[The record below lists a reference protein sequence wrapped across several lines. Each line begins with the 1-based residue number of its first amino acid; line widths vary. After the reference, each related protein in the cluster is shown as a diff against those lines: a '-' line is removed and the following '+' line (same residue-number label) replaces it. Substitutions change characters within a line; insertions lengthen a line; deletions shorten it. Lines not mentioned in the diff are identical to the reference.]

1 MQKKQFSVVLE
12 LLKKPKNRTGTT
24 EKSLHLPDY
33 FTLCNSYHP
42 NNLNMKK
49 FLLILSVPLLM
60 AARLAA
66 QVVDS
71 TDLNLNDVPTVIL
84 MDSDFEESSTSV
96 NDAST
101 LLNSSR
107 DVFNSI
113 AAYNF
118 GSLRYRVRG
127 NDSKY
132 SDVMINGILM
142 NDPETGRPVFSNWGG
157 LNDAFRNSVLVEGL
171 GKTDAGFG
179 NLGGLTA
186 YSTRASQYR
195 KQISLS
201 YAFSNRSYNH
211 RAMASIGTGEMGKGW
226 YLMAHASGRYAG
238 KGYTE
243 GTFYQAYS
251 YFLSVEKRIND
262 KHSIDLTVFGAPSQ
276 RGGSAPVVQEAYD
289 LVGSNYYNPN
299 WGYQTVD
306 ANGKQIIR
314 NSRVSNYHQPFTQLT
329 WYWTPNRR
337 TEFNTS
343 FFYFGGPGGQ
353 TSLEW
358 GEAPDPRPD
367 YYKNLPSYYL
377 SHAHSTAELE
387 AQLEAWRNRDPKV
400 TQIDWD
406 GLYNANRNHLFTVQN
421 ANGIAGNA
429 ITGNASKYILA
440 ERHYDKMQTGNA
452 TYFKHEFKP
461 NLIMTGGFSVSA
473 SRTHYYEKVNDLL
486 GGDYYFDINKYA
498 ENLESDECQ
507 TNLLT
512 PNHVAKVGDI
522 IGYNYYANRNYGRIW
537 DQINWLVGNFDL
549 YLGFQA
555 EFTQIWREGLW
566 KSGSFADNSYGKD
579 QMHNFFDPS
588 VKAGVTYAINGRNHI
603 VANMAYI
610 LQAPQFRD
618 IYVSPRTRHTVV
630 EGGLKSERINAFDLS
645 YLYRSPIFKFRMTG
659 YYYTYQ
665 NLIWNRSFYCENVF
679 QNTQTSANS
688 YTSEFVNF
696 IMTDINQK
704 SLGVEMGAEYNV
716 SPTVT
721 LQAVAANGIH
731 VYRNNPIFSVYDD
744 NNATAY
750 IQNSVA
756 YLKDY
761 HVSSG
766 PETVASLGVK
776 YNSPKYWWVSLNANY
791 MANMYFDVNPYNH
804 TEEGML
810 HYAQGDIRI
819 EDVLRQTP
827 MKDAFTLDFYGGFSK
842 RYKGYYFLVNVSVNN
857 LLNNKNTILYGYEQ
871 LRFNANNPDMFPDKY
886 SYMYGLNYF
895 ISLTVR
901 K

>member
-60 AARLAA
+60 AARLAE

-211 RAMASIGTGEMGKGW
+211 RAMASIGTGDLGNGW

-251 YFLSVEKRIND
+251 YFLSVEKKIND

-289 LVGSNYYNPN
+289 LVGSNFYNPN
-299 WGYQTVD
+299 WGYQTID
-306 ANGKQIIR
+306 ENGKQVIR

-329 WYWTPNRR
+329 WYWTPNKR

-630 EGGLKSERINAFDLS
+630 EGDLKSERINAFDLS

-688 YTSEFVNF
+688 YTSEFINF

-744 NNATAY
+744 NNATSY

-804 TEEGML
+804 TQEGML

-819 EDVLRQTP
+819 DDVLRQDP
-827 MKDAFTLDFYGGFSK
+827 MKSAFTLDFYGGFSK

-857 LLNNKNTILYGYEQ
+857 ILNNRSTILYGYEQ

>member
-1 MQKKQFSVVLE
+1 
-12 LLKKPKNRTGTT
+12 
-24 EKSLHLPDY
+24 
-33 FTLCNSYHP
+33 
-42 NNLNMKK
+42 MKK
-49 FLLILSVPLLM
+49 FLLLMVATMLM
-60 AARLAA
+60 AGAYA
-66 QVVDS
+66 QVIDS
-71 TDLNLNDVPTVIL
+71 TDLNQNDLPTVIL

-107 DVFNSI
+107 DVFNSV

-118 GSLRYRVRG
+118 GSMRYRVRG

-132 SDVMINGILM
+132 SEVMINGISM

-171 GKTDAGFG
+171 GKTGAGFG
-179 NLGGLTA
+179 GLGGLTA

-195 KQISLS
+195 KQISVS

-211 RAMASIGTGEMGKGW
+211 RAMASIGTGEMGNGW
-226 YLMAHASGRYAG
+226 YLMAAASGRYAG

-251 YFLSVEKRIND
+251 YFLSVEKKIND
-262 KHSIDLTVFGAPSQ
+262 KHSLDLTVFGAPSQ
-276 RGGSAPVVQEAYD
+276 RGGSTPVVQEAYD
-289 LVGSNYYNPN
+289 LVGSNYYNPA
-299 WGYQTVD
+299 WGYQTID
-306 ANGKQIIR
+306 ASGKQVIR
-314 NSRVSNYHQPFTQLT
+314 NSRVSTYHQPFANLT
-329 WYWTPNRR
+329 WNWTPNRK
-337 TEFNTS
+337 TNFVTS
-343 FFYFGGPGGQ
+343 VYYFAGRGGQ

-358 GEAPDPRPD
+358 GEAKDPRPD
-367 YYKNLPSYYL
+367 YYRNLPSYYL
-377 SHAHSTAELE
+377 NNAHSTLE
-387 AQLEAWRNRDPKV
+387 YETQHDAWLNRDPKV

-421 ANGIAGNA
+421 ADGQEGNT

-440 ERHYDKMQTGNA
+440 ERRYDKRQTGGS
-452 TYFKHEFKP
+452 TYFKHEFQP
-461 NLIMTGGFSVSA
+461 NLIMTGGLALNV
-473 SRTHYYEKVNDLL
+473 SRTHYYECVDDLL
-486 GGDYYFDINKYA
+486 GGDYYYDINKYA

-507 TNLLT
+507 TDLNN

-522 IGYNYYANRNYGRIW
+522 ISYNYYANRNCGRIW
-537 DQINWLVGNFDL
+537 DQIDWLVGNFDL
-549 YLGFQA
+549 YLGLQA

-603 VANMAYI
+603 VANMAYMF
-610 LQAPQFRD
+610 QAPQFRD
-618 IYVSPRTRHTVV
+618 IYVSPRTRNTVV
-630 EGGLKSERINAFDLS
+630 EGDLKSERINAFDLS
-645 YLYRSPIFKFRMTG
+645 YLYRSPEFKLRLTG

-679 QNTQTSANS
+679 VGESASGTS
-688 YTSEFVNF
+688 YKSEFVNF

-704 SLGVEMGAEYNV
+704 SVGLEMGAEYNV
-716 SPTVT
+716 TPTIT
-721 LQAVAANGIH
+721 IQAAAANGIH
-731 VYRNNPIFSVYDD
+731 LYNNNPIFSIYDD
-744 NNATAY
+744 NNTTAY
-750 IQNSVA
+750 IQNSTA
-756 YLKDY
+756 YLKGY
-761 HVSSG
+761 HVSTG

-791 MANMYFDVNPYNH
+791 LANMYFDVNPYNH
-804 TEEGML
+804 TKEGMS
-810 HYAQGDIRI
+810 HYAQGDVRI
-819 EDVLRQTP
+819 EKVLTQNP

-857 LLNNKNTILYGYEQ
+857 LLNNKSTILYGYEQ
-871 LRFNANNPDMFPDKY
+871 LRFNANDPDMFPDKY
-886 SYMYGLNYF
+886 SYMYGINYF

>member
-1 MQKKQFSVVLE
+1 
-12 LLKKPKNRTGTT
+12 
-24 EKSLHLPDY
+24 
-33 FTLCNSYHP
+33 
-42 NNLNMKK
+42 MKK
-49 FLLILSVPLLM
+49 FLFLTVAVLLVGRMM
-60 AARLAA
+60 A
-66 QVVDS
+66 QIVDT
-71 TDLNLNDVPTVIL
+71 TDFNTQNEVPTVL
-84 MDSDFEESSTSV
+84 LLDSDFDESSTSV

-132 SDVMINGILM
+132 SEVMINGISM

-157 LNDAFRNSVLVEGL
+157 LNDAFRNSVLVDGL

-179 NLGGLTA
+179 GLGGLTA

-201 YAFSNRSYNH
+201 YAISNRSYNH
-211 RAMASIGTGEMGKGW
+211 RLMGSIGTGEMGNGW
-226 YLMAHASGRYAG
+226 YLMAAASGRYSGGYALSDVAG
-238 KGYTE
+238 KSNFVQGLYSTVNGYNE
-243 GTFYQAYS
+243 GTFYRAYS
-251 YFLSVEKRIND
+251 YFLSVEKKIND

-299 WGYQTVD
+299 WGYQTIDEDGTQV
-306 ANGKQIIR
+306 IR
-314 NSRVSNYHQPFTQLT
+314 NSRVSTYHQPFTSLT
-329 WYWTPNRR
+329 WYWTPNKK
-337 TEFNTS
+337 TS
-343 FFYFGGPGGQ
+343 FQTTAYYFAGKAGQ
-353 TSLEW
+353 TTLEW
-358 GEAPDPRPD
+358 GEAKDPRPD
-367 YYKNLPSYYL
+367 YYRNLPSYYMTN
-377 SHAHSTAELE
+377 AHSTAEID
-387 AQLEAWRNRDPKV
+387 AQFEAWRNRDPQV

-406 GLYNANRNHLFTVQN
+406 GLYNANRNHLFTVEN
-421 ANGIAGNA
+421 ANGQEGNT
-429 ITGNASKYILA
+429 ITGKFSKYILA
-440 ERHYDKMQTGNA
+440 ERHYDKMQTGGA
-452 TYFKHEFKP
+452 TYFKHEFMP
-461 NLIMTGGFSVSA
+461 NLIMTGGLAVNA
-473 SRTHYYEKVNDLL
+473 SRTHYYECVNDLL
-486 GGDYYFDINKYA
+486 GGEYYYDINKYA
-498 ENLESDECQ
+498 ENLEDTLCQ
-507 TNLLT
+507 VNLMNQ
-512 PNHVAKVGDI
+512 NHVAKVGDI
-522 IGYNYYANRNYGRIW
+522 ISYNYYANRNYGRIW
-537 DQINWLVGNFDL
+537 DQIDWLVGNFDL
-549 YLGFQA
+549 YLGVQA

-579 QMHNFFDPS
+579 EMHNFFDPS

-603 VANMAYI
+603 VANMAYM

-618 IYVSPRTRHTVV
+618 IYVSPRTRNTVV
-630 EGGLKSERINAFDLS
+630 EGDLKSERINAFDLS
-645 YLYRSPIFKFRMTG
+645 YLYRSPEFKLRLTG

-665 NLIWNRSFYCENVF
+665 NLIWNRSFYCENVYL
-679 QNTQTSANS
+679 NTSTSANS

-696 IMTDINQK
+696 IMTDINQR
-704 SLGVEMGAEYNV
+704 SVGLEMGAEYNV

-721 LQAVAANGIH
+721 LQAAAANGIH

-766 PETVASLGVK
+766 PETVASLGIK

-791 MANMYFDVNPYNH
+791 LANMYFDVNPYNH

-819 EDVLRQTP
+819 EDVLNQTP
-827 MKDAFTLDFYGGFSK
+827 MKPAFTLDFYGGFSK
-842 RYKGYYFLVNVSVNN
+842 RYKGYYFLFNLSVNN
-857 LLNNKNTILYGYEQ
+857 ILNNKSTILYGYEQ

-886 SYMYGLNYF
+886 SYMYGINYY

>member
-1 MQKKQFSVVLE
+1 MVS
-12 LLKKPKNRTGTT
+12 
-24 EKSLHLPDY
+24 
-33 FTLCNSYHP
+33 
-42 NNLNMKK
+42 
-49 FLLILSVPLLM
+49 
-60 AARLAA
+60 RLAA
-66 QVVDS
+66 QVIDS
-71 TDLNLNDVPTVIL
+71 TDLNQNDLPTVIL

-132 SDVMINGILM
+132 SEVMINGISM

-157 LNDAFRNSVLVEGL
+157 LNDAFRNSILVEGL

-179 NLGGLTA
+179 GLGGLTA

-195 KQISLS
+195 KQVSLS

-211 RAMASIGTGEMGKGW
+211 RAMASVGTGEMGNGW
-226 YLMAHASGRYAG
+226 YLMAAASGRYAG
-238 KGYTE
+238 EGYTE

-262 KHSIDLTVFGAPSQ
+262 KHSFDLTVFGAPSQ

-289 LVGSNYYNPN
+289 LVGSNFYNPN
-299 WGYQTVD
+299 WGYQTID
-306 ANGKQIIR
+306 ANGTLVKR
-314 NSRVSNYHQPFTQLT
+314 NSRVSTYHQPFANLT
-329 WYWTPNRR
+329 WYWTPSKKTN
-337 TEFNTS
+337 FQTS
-343 FFYFGGPGGQ
+343 VYYFAGPGGQ
-353 TSLEW
+353 STLEW
-358 GEAPDPRPD
+358 GEAKDPRPD
-367 YYKNLPSYYL
+367 YYKNLPSYYMTN
-377 SHAHSTAELE
+377 AHSTSEIE
-387 AQLEAWRNRDPKV
+387 AQFAAWMNRDPEV

-406 GLYNANRNHLFTVQN
+406 ALYNANRNHLFTVQN
-421 ANGIAGNA
+421 ANGQVGNT
-429 ITGNASKYILA
+429 ITGRASKYIIA
-440 ERHYDKMQTGNA
+440 ERHYDKQQMGGA
-452 TYFKHEFKP
+452 TFFKHEFQP
-461 NLIMTGGFSVSA
+461 NLIMTGGLALNA
-473 SRTHYYEKVNDLL
+473 SRTHYYESVADLL
-486 GGDYYFDINKYA
+486 GGDYYYDINKYA

-507 TNLLT
+507 TDLNN
-512 PNHVAKVGDI
+512 PNHVAYVGDI
-522 IGYNYYANRNYGRIW
+522 IGYSYYANRNYGRIW
-537 DQINWLVGNFDL
+537 DQIDWLVGNFDL
-549 YLGFQA
+549 YLGVQA

-566 KSGSFADNSYGKD
+566 QSGSFADNSYGKD

-603 VANMAYI
+603 VANFAYM

-618 IYVSPRTRHTVV
+618 IYVSPRTRNTIV
-630 EGGLKSERINAFDLS
+630 EGELKSERISAVDLS
-645 YLYRSPIFKFRMTG
+645 YLYRSPEFKLRLTG
-659 YYYTYQ
+659 YYNIYQ
-665 NLIWNRSFYCENVF
+665 NLIWNRSFYCENVYL
-679 QNTQTSANS
+679 NTTTSANS

-696 IMTDINQK
+696 IMTDISQR
-704 SLGVEMGAEYNV
+704 SLGVEMGAEWNI

-721 LQAVAANGIH
+721 MQAAAANGIH
-731 VYRNNPIFSVYDD
+731 VYNNNPVFSVYDD

-756 YLKDY
+756 YLKGY

-766 PETVASLGVK
+766 PETVASLGIK

-819 EDVLRQTP
+819 EDVLRQDP

>member
-1 MQKKQFSVVLE
+1 MTVSVLMVG
-12 LLKKPKNRTGTT
+12 RVSAQTIDTT
-24 EKSLHLPDY
+24 
-33 FTLCNSYHP
+33 
-42 NNLNMKK
+42 NLD
-49 FLLILSVPLLM
+49 
-60 AARLAA
+60 
-66 QVVDS
+66 QHE
-71 TDLNLNDVPTVIL
+71 VPTVIL

-132 SDVMINGILM
+132 NEVMINGISM

-179 NLGGLTA
+179 GLGGLTA

-211 RAMASIGTGEMGKGW
+211 RAMASIGTGEMGNGW

-251 YFLSVEKRIND
+251 YFLSLEKKINE
-262 KHSIDLTVFGAPSQ
+262 KHSLNLTVFGAPSQ

-299 WGYQTVD
+299 WGYQTID
-306 ANGKQIIR
+306 ANGKQVIR
-314 NSRVSNYHQPFTQLT
+314 NSRVSTYHQPFANLS
-329 WYWTPNRR
+329 WYWTPSKQ
-337 TEFNTS
+337 TS
-343 FFYFGGPGGQ
+343 FHTSVFFFSGRAGQ
-353 TSLEW
+353 TALEW
-358 GEAPDPRPD
+358 GEAKDPRPD
-367 YYKNLPSYYL
+367 YYKNLPSYYMTN
-377 SHAHSTAELE
+377 AHSTAEYE
-387 AQLEAWRNRDPKV
+387 DQLNAWLNRDSKV
-400 TQIDWD
+400 CQIDWD
-406 GLYNANRNHLFTVQN
+406 ALYNANRNHLFTVQN
-421 ANGIAGNA
+421 ANGTEGNTV
-429 ITGNASKYILA
+429 TGAASKYILA
-440 ERHYDKMQTGNA
+440 ERRYDKRQMGAA
-452 TYFKHEFKP
+452 TYFKHEFQP
-461 NLIMTGGFSVSA
+461 NLIMTGGLAVSA
-473 SRTHYYEKVNDLL
+473 SRTHYFECVDDLL
-486 GGDYYFDINKYA
+486 GGDYYYDINKYA
-498 ENLESDECQ
+498 ENLENEECQ
-507 TNLLT
+507 TDLNN

-537 DQINWLVGNFDL
+537 DQVDWIVGNFDL
-549 YLGFQA
+549 YLGLQA

-566 KSGSFADNSYGKD
+566 QSGSFADNSYGKD
-579 QMHNFFDPS
+579 KMHNFFDPS
-588 VKAGVTYAINGRNHI
+588 VKAGVTYAINGRNHL
-603 VANMAYI
+603 VANMAYMF
-610 LQAPQFRD
+610 QAPQFRD

-630 EGGLKSERINAFDLS
+630 EGDLKSERINAFDLS
-645 YLYRSPIFKFRMTG
+645 YLYRSPIFKFRLTG

-679 QNTQTSANS
+679 MNSTSSANS

-696 IMTDINQK
+696 IMTDINQR
-704 SLGVEMGAEYNV
+704 SLGVEIGAEYNV
-716 SPTVT
+716 TPTIT
-721 LQAVAANGIH
+721 LQAAAANGIH

-744 NNATAY
+744 NNTYAY
-750 IQNSVA
+750 IVNSVA
-756 YLKDY
+756 YLKGY

-766 PETVASLGVK
+766 PETVASLGIK

-791 MANMYFDVNPYNH
+791 LANMYFDVNPYNH

-819 EDVLRQTP
+819 EEVLRQDP
-827 MKDAFTLDFYGGFSK
+827 MKPAFTLDFYGGFSK

-857 LLNNKNTILYGYEQ
+857 LLNNKSTVLYGYEQ

>member
-1 MQKKQFSVVLE
+1 
-12 LLKKPKNRTGTT
+12 
-24 EKSLHLPDY
+24 
-33 FTLCNSYHP
+33 
-42 NNLNMKK
+42 MKR
-49 FLLILSVPLLM
+49 FLLLLTVPLLM
-60 AARLAA
+60 VSRLAA
-66 QVVDS
+66 QVIDS
-71 TDLNLNDVPTVIL
+71 TDLNQNDLPTVIL

-107 DVFNSI
+107 DVFNSL

-157 LNDAFRNSVLVEGL
+157 LNDAFRNSILVEGL

-211 RAMASIGTGEMGKGW
+211 RAMASIGTGEMGNGW
-226 YLMAHASGRYAG
+226 YLMAAASGRYAG

-251 YFLSVEKRIND
+251 YFLSVEKKIND

-276 RGGSAPVVQEAYD
+276 RGGSAPVVQEIYD
-289 LVGSNYYNPN
+289 LVGSNFYNPN

-306 ANGKQIIR
+306 ASGKQVIR
-314 NSRVSNYHQPFTQLT
+314 NSRTSTYHQPFAQLT
-329 WYWTPNRR
+329 WYWTPNKN

-343 FFYFGGPGGQ
+343 FFFFGGPGGQ

-358 GEAPDPRPD
+358 GEAADPRPD
-367 YYKNLPSYYL
+367 YYKNLPSYYMTN
-377 SHAHSTAELE
+377 AHSTAEIE
-387 AQLEAWRNRDPKV
+387 AQIAAWRDRDPKV

-406 GLYNANRNHLFTVQN
+406 ALYNANRNHLFTVYN
-421 ANGIAGNA
+421 ANGQEGNT

-498 ENLESDECQ
+498 ESLESDECQ
-507 TNLLT
+507 TNLFN

-537 DQINWLVGNFDL
+537 DQIDWLVGNFDL
-549 YLGFQA
+549 YLGIQA

-566 KSGSFADNSYGKD
+566 KSGSFAENSYGKD
-579 QMHNFFDPS
+579 EMHNFFDPS

-603 VANMAYI
+603 VANMAYMF
-610 LQAPQFRD
+610 QAPQFRD
-618 IYVSPRTRHTVV
+618 IYVSPRTRQTVV
-630 EGGLKSERINAFDLS
+630 GSNPKSERINAFDLS
-645 YLYRSPIFKFRMTG
+645 YLYRSPEFKLRLTG

-679 QNTQTSANS
+679 QNTTTSANS
-688 YTSEFVNF
+688 YTSEFINF

-704 SLGVEMGAEYNV
+704 SLGVEMGAEWNV
-716 SPTVT
+716 TPTVT
-721 LQAVAANGIH
+721 LQAAAANGIH
-731 VYRNNPIFSVYDD
+731 TYRNNPIFSVYDD
-744 NNATAY
+744 NNTMAY
-750 IQNSVA
+750 IENSIA

-761 HVSSG
+761 HVSTG
-766 PETVASLGVK
+766 PETVASLGIK

-791 MANMYFDVNPYNH
+791 LANMYFDVNPYNH

-819 EDVLRQTP
+819 EDVLTQTP
-827 MKDAFTLDFYGGFSK
+827 MKPAFTLDFYGGFSK

-886 SYMYGLNYF
+886 SYMYGINYY

>member
-1 MQKKQFSVVLE
+1 
-12 LLKKPKNRTGTT
+12 
-24 EKSLHLPDY
+24 
-33 FTLCNSYHP
+33 
-42 NNLNMKK
+42 MKR
-49 FLLILSVPLLM
+49 FLLLLTVPLLM
-60 AARLAA
+60 VSRLAA
-66 QVVDS
+66 QVIDS
-71 TDLNLNDVPTVIL
+71 TDLNQNDLPTVIL

-107 DVFNSI
+107 DVFNSL

-157 LNDAFRNSVLVEGL
+157 LNDAFRNSILVEGL

-211 RAMASIGTGEMGKGW
+211 RAMASIGTGEMGNGW
-226 YLMAHASGRYAG
+226 YLMAAASGRYAG

-251 YFLSVEKRIND
+251 YFLSVEKKIND

-276 RGGSAPVVQEAYD
+276 RGGSAPVVQEVYD

-306 ANGKQIIR
+306 ASGKQVIR
-314 NSRVSNYHQPFTQLT
+314 NSRTSTYHQPFAQLT
-329 WYWTPNRR
+329 WYWTPNKR

-343 FFYFGGPGGQ
+343 FFFFGGPGGQ

-358 GEAPDPRPD
+358 GEAADPRPD
-367 YYKNLPSYYL
+367 YYKNLPSYYMTN
-377 SHAHSTAELE
+377 AHSTAEIE
-387 AQLEAWRNRDPKV
+387 AQIEAWRNRDPKV

-406 GLYNANRNHLFTVQN
+406 ALYNANRNHLFTVYN
-421 ANGIAGNA
+421 ANGQEGNT

-498 ENLESDECQ
+498 ESLESDECQ
-507 TNLLT
+507 TNLFN

-537 DQINWLVGNFDL
+537 DQIDWLVGNFDL
-549 YLGFQA
+549 YLGLQA

-566 KSGSFADNSYGKD
+566 KSGSFAENSYGKD
-579 QMHNFFDPS
+579 EMHNFFDPS

-603 VANMAYI
+603 VANMAYMF
-610 LQAPQFRD
+610 QAPQFRD
-618 IYVSPRTRHTVV
+618 IYVSPRTRQTVV
-630 EGGLKSERINAFDLS
+630 GSNPKSERINAFDLS
-645 YLYRSPIFKFRMTG
+645 YLYRSPEFKLRLTG
-659 YYYTYQ
+659 YYYTNQ

-679 QNTQTSANS
+679 QNTTTSANS
-688 YTSEFVNF
+688 YTSEFINF

-704 SLGVEMGAEYNV
+704 SLGVEFGAEWNV
-716 SPTVT
+716 TPTVT
-721 LQAVAANGIH
+721 LQAAAANGIH
-731 VYRNNPIFSVYDD
+731 TYRNNPIFSVYDD
-744 NNATAY
+744 NNTMAY
-750 IQNSVA
+750 IENSIA

-761 HVSSG
+761 HVSTG
-766 PETVASLGVK
+766 PETVASLGIK

-827 MKDAFTLDFYGGFSK
+827 MKPAFTLDFYGGFSK

>member
-1 MQKKQFSVVLE
+1 
-12 LLKKPKNRTGTT
+12 
-24 EKSLHLPDY
+24 
-33 FTLCNSYHP
+33 
-42 NNLNMKK
+42 MKK
-49 FLLILSVPLLM
+49 FLLLMVATMLM
-60 AARLAA
+60 AGAYA
-66 QVVDS
+66 QVIDS
-71 TDLNLNDVPTVIL
+71 TDLNQNDLPTVIL

-107 DVFNSI
+107 DVFNSV

-118 GSLRYRVRG
+118 GSMRYRVRG

-132 SDVMINGILM
+132 SEVMINGISM

-171 GKTDAGFG
+171 GKTGAGFG
-179 NLGGLTA
+179 GLGGLTA

-195 KQISLS
+195 KQISVS

-211 RAMASIGTGEMGKGW
+211 RAMASIGTGEMGNGW
-226 YLMAHASGRYAG
+226 YLMAAASGRYAG

-251 YFLSVEKRIND
+251 YFLSVEKKIND
-262 KHSIDLTVFGAPSQ
+262 KHSLDLTVFGAPSQ
-276 RGGSAPVVQEAYD
+276 RGGSTPVVQEAYD
-289 LVGSNYYNPN
+289 LVGSNYYNPA
-299 WGYQTVD
+299 WGYQTID
-306 ANGKQIIR
+306 ASGKQVIR
-314 NSRVSNYHQPFTQLT
+314 NSRVSTYHQPFANLT
-329 WYWTPNRR
+329 WNWTPNRK
-337 TEFNTS
+337 TNFVTS
-343 FFYFGGPGGQ
+343 VYYFAGRGGQ

-358 GEAPDPRPD
+358 GEAKDPRPD
-367 YYKNLPSYYL
+367 YYRNLPSYYL
-377 SHAHSTAELE
+377 NNAHSTLE
-387 AQLEAWRNRDPKV
+387 YETQHDAWLNRDPKV

-421 ANGIAGNA
+421 ADGQEGNT

-440 ERHYDKMQTGNA
+440 ERRYDKRQTGGS
-452 TYFKHEFKP
+452 TYFKHEFQP
-461 NLIMTGGFSVSA
+461 NLIMTGGLALNV
-473 SRTHYYEKVNDLL
+473 SRTHYYECVDDLL
-486 GGDYYFDINKYA
+486 GGDYYYDINKYA

-507 TNLLT
+507 TDLNN

-522 IGYNYYANRNYGRIW
+522 ISYNYYANRNCGRIW
-537 DQINWLVGNFDL
+537 DQIDWLVGNFDL
-549 YLGFQA
+549 YLGLQA

-603 VANMAYI
+603 VANMAYMF
-610 LQAPQFRD
+610 QAPQFRD
-618 IYVSPRTRHTVV
+618 IYVSPRTRNTVV
-630 EGGLKSERINAFDLS
+630 EGDLKSERINAFDLS
-645 YLYRSPIFKFRMTG
+645 YLYRSPEFKLRLTG

-679 QNTQTSANS
+679 VGESASGTS
-688 YTSEFVNF
+688 YKSEFVNF

-704 SLGVEMGAEYNV
+704 SVGLEMGAEYNV
-716 SPTVT
+716 TPTIT
-721 LQAVAANGIH
+721 IQAAAANGIRL
-731 VYRNNPIFSVYDD
+731 YNNNPIFSIYDD
-744 NNATAY
+744 NNTTAY
-750 IQNSVA
+750 IQNSTA
-756 YLKDY
+756 YLKGY
-761 HVSSG
+761 HVSTG

-791 MANMYFDVNPYNH
+791 LANMYFDVNPYNH
-804 TEEGML
+804 TKEGMS
-810 HYAQGDIRI
+810 HYAQGDVRI
-819 EDVLRQTP
+819 EKVLTQNP

-857 LLNNKNTILYGYEQ
+857 LLNNKSTILYGYEQ
-871 LRFNANNPDMFPDKY
+871 LRFNANDPDMFPDKY
-886 SYMYGLNYF
+886 SYMYGINYF

>member
-1 MQKKQFSVVLE
+1 
-12 LLKKPKNRTGTT
+12 
-24 EKSLHLPDY
+24 
-33 FTLCNSYHP
+33 
-42 NNLNMKK
+42 MKK
-49 FLLILSVPLLM
+49 FLLLLAVPVLMVSRLS
-60 AARLAA
+60 A
-66 QVVDS
+66 QIIDS
-71 TDLNLNDVPTVIL
+71 TDLNQNDLPTVIL

-132 SDVMINGILM
+132 SEVMINGISM

-157 LNDAFRNSVLVEGL
+157 LNDAFRNSILVEGL

-179 NLGGLTA
+179 GLGGLTA

-195 KQISLS
+195 KQVSLS

-211 RAMASIGTGEMGKGW
+211 RAMASVGTGEMGNGW
-226 YLMAHASGRYAG
+226 YLMAAASGRYAG
-238 KGYTE
+238 EGYTE

-262 KHSIDLTVFGAPSQ
+262 KHSFDLTVFGAPSQ

-289 LVGSNYYNPN
+289 LVGSNFYNPN
-299 WGYQTVD
+299 WGYQTID
-306 ANGKQIIR
+306 ANGTQIKR
-314 NSRVSNYHQPFTQLT
+314 NSRVSTYHQPFANLT
-329 WYWTPNRR
+329 WYWTPSKKTN
-337 TEFNTS
+337 FQTS
-343 FFYFGGPGGQ
+343 VYYFAGPGGQ
-353 TSLEW
+353 STLEW
-358 GEAPDPRPD
+358 GEAKDPRPD
-367 YYKNLPSYYL
+367 YYKNLPSYYMTN
-377 SHAHSTAELE
+377 AHSTSEIE
-387 AQLEAWRNRDPKV
+387 AQFAAWMNRDPEV

-406 GLYNANRNHLFTVQN
+406 ALYNANRNHLFTVQN
-421 ANGIAGNA
+421 ANGQVGNT
-429 ITGNASKYILA
+429 ITGRASKYIIA
-440 ERHYDKMQTGNA
+440 ERHYDKQQMGGA
-452 TYFKHEFKP
+452 TFFKHEFQP
-461 NLIMTGGFSVSA
+461 NLIMTGGLALNA
-473 SRTHYYEKVNDLL
+473 SRTHYYESVADLL
-486 GGDYYFDINKYA
+486 GGDYYYDINKYA

-507 TNLLT
+507 TDLNN
-512 PNHVAKVGDI
+512 PNHVAYVGDI
-522 IGYNYYANRNYGRIW
+522 IGYNYYANRNYGRVW
-537 DQINWLVGNFDL
+537 DQIDLLVGNFDV
-549 YLGFQA
+549 YLGLQA

-566 KSGSFADNSYGKD
+566 KSGAFADNSFGKD
-579 QMHNFFDPS
+579 ETHNFFDPS

-603 VANMAYI
+603 VANFAYM

-618 IYVSPRTRHTVV
+618 IYVSPRTRNTIV
-630 EGGLKSERINAFDLS
+630 EGELKSERISAVDLS
-645 YLYRSPIFKFRMTG
+645 YLYRSPEFKYRLTG
-659 YYYTYQ
+659 YYNIYQ
-665 NLIWNRSFYCENVF
+665 NLIWNRSFYCENVYL
-679 QNTQTSANS
+679 NTTTSANS

-704 SLGVEMGAEYNV
+704 SLGLEMGAEWNI

-721 LQAVAANGIH
+721 MQAAAANGIH
-731 VYRNNPIFSVYDD
+731 VYDNNPVFSVYDD
-744 NNATAY
+744 NNAQAY

-756 YLKDY
+756 YLKGY

-766 PETVASLGVK
+766 PETVASLGIK

-819 EDVLRQTP
+819 EDVLRQDP

-842 RYKGYYFLVNVSVNN
+842 RYRGYYFLVNVSINN
-857 LLNNKNTILYGYEQ
+857 LLNNKSTILYGYEQ

>member
-1 MQKKQFSVVLE
+1 MVGRMSAQIVD
-12 LLKKPKNRTGTT
+12 TT
-24 EKSLHLPDY
+24 
-33 FTLCNSYHP
+33 
-42 NNLNMKK
+42 NLD
-49 FLLILSVPLLM
+49 
-60 AARLAA
+60 
-66 QVVDS
+66 QH
-71 TDLNLNDVPTVIL
+71 DVPTVIL
-84 MDSDFEESSTSV
+84 LDSDFEDNSTSV

-132 SDVMINGILM
+132 SEVMINGISM

-179 NLGGLTA
+179 GLGGLTA

-211 RAMASIGTGEMGKGW
+211 RATASIGTGEIGKGW
-226 YLMAHASGRYAG
+226 YLMAAASGRYAG

-251 YFLSVEKRIND
+251 YFLSVEKKIND
-262 KHSIDLTVFGAPSQ
+262 KHSLDLTVFGAPSQ

-289 LVGSNYYNPN
+289 MVGSNFYNPN

-306 ANGKQIIR
+306 ADGKQVMR
-314 NSRVSNYHQPFTQLT
+314 NSRVSTYHQPFASLT
-329 WYWTPNRR
+329 WYWTPNKK
-337 TEFNTS
+337 TS
-343 FFYFGGPGGQ
+343 FQTSVFYFAGKAGQ
-353 TSLEW
+353 TGLEW
-358 GEAPDPRPD
+358 GEAADPRPD
-367 YYKNLPSYYL
+367 YYKNLPSYYMTN
-377 SHAHSTAELE
+377 AHSTREYE
-387 AQLEAWRNRDPKV
+387 DQLNAWLNRDSKV
-400 TQIDWD
+400 CQIDWD
-406 GLYNANRNHLFTVQN
+406 ALYNANRNHLFTVQN
-421 ANGIAGNA
+421 ANGTEGNT
-429 ITGNASKYILA
+429 ITGKASKYILA
-440 ERHYDKMQTGNA
+440 ERHYDKRQMGGS
-452 TYFKHEFKP
+452 TYFKHEFMP
-461 NLIMTGGFSVSA
+461 NLIMTGGLAVNA
-473 SRTHYYEKVNDLL
+473 SRTHYYESVNDLL
-486 GGDYYFDINKYA
+486 GGDYYYDINKYA

-507 TNLLT
+507 TDLNN

-522 IGYNYYANRNYGRIW
+522 ISYNYYANRNYGRIW
-537 DQINWLVGNFDL
+537 DQIDWLVGNFDV
-549 YLGFQA
+549 YLGLQA
-555 EFTQIWREGLW
+555 QFTQIWREGLW

-579 QMHNFFDPS
+579 KMHNFFDPG

-603 VANMAYI
+603 VANFAYM

-618 IYVSPRTRHTVV
+618 VYVSPRTRNTVV
-630 EGGLKSERINAFDLS
+630 EGDLKSERINAIDLS
-645 YLYRSPIFKFRMTG
+645 YLYRSPVFKFRLTG

-665 NLIWNRSFYCENVF
+665 NLIWNRSFYCENVYIGS
-679 QNTQTSANS
+679 TQGNS
-688 YTSEFVNF
+688 YKSEYVNF

-704 SLGVEMGAEYNV
+704 SLGLEMGAEWKV
-716 SPTVT
+716 TPTIT
-721 LQAVAANGIH
+721 LQAAAANGIH
-731 VYRNNPIFSVYDD
+731 VYNNNPIFSVYDD
-744 NNATAY
+744 NNSVAY

-766 PETVASLGVK
+766 PETVASLGIK
-776 YNSPKYWWVSLNANY
+776 YNDPKNWWVSLNGNY

-819 EDVLRQTP
+819 DEVLNQTP
-827 MKDAFTLDFYGGFSK
+827 MKPAFTLDFYGGFSY
-842 RYKGYYFLVNVSVNN
+842 RYKGYYFLLNVSVNN
-857 LLNNKNTILYGYEQ
+857 LLNNKSTILYGYEQ
-871 LRFNANNPDMFPDKY
+871 LRFNANNPDMFPEKY
-886 SYMYGLNYF
+886 SYMYGINYF

>member
-1 MQKKQFSVVLE
+1 MIKE
-12 LLKKPKNRTGTT
+12 LF
-24 EKSLHLPDY
+24 LHLPACSTY
-33 FTLCNSYHP
+33 QPTQNHNTF
-42 NNLNMKK
+42 NMKK
-49 FLLILSVPLLM
+49 FLLLLAVPVLM
-60 AARLAA
+60 VSRLAA

-71 TDLNLNDVPTVIL
+71 TDLNQNDLPTVIL
-84 MDSDFEESSTSV
+84 LDSDFDESTTSA

-132 SDVMINGILM
+132 SEVMINGISM

-157 LNDAFRNSVLVEGL
+157 LNDAFRNSFLVEGL

-179 NLGGLTA
+179 NIGGLTA

-211 RAMASIGTGEMGKGW
+211 RAMGSIGTGEMGNGW
-226 YLMAHASGRYAG
+226 YMMAAASGRYSG
-238 KGYTE
+238 EGYTE
-243 GTFYQAYS
+243 GTFYRAYS
-251 YFLSVEKRIND
+251 YFLSVEKKIND
-262 KHSIDLTVFGAPSQ
+262 EHSLDLTVFGAPSQ

-289 LVGSNYYNPN
+289 LVGSNFYNPN
-299 WGYQTVD
+299 WGFQTID
-306 ANGKQIIR
+306 ANGTQVKR
-314 NSRVSNYHQPFTQLT
+314 NSRVSTYHQPFANLT
-329 WYWTPNRR
+329 WYWTPSKK
-337 TEFNTS
+337 TTFTTS
-343 FFYFGGPGGQ
+343 AYYFSGPGGQ

-367 YYKNLPSYYL
+367 YYKNLPSYFETN
-377 SHAHSTAELE
+377 AHSTAEIE
-387 AQLEAWRNRDPKV
+387 AQFEAWKNRDPKV

-406 GLYNANRNHLFTVQN
+406 GLYNANRSHLFTVQN
-421 ANGIAGNA
+421 ANGQEGNT
-429 ITGNASKYILA
+429 ITGNASKYIIA
-440 ERHYDKMQTGNA
+440 ERHYDKHQTGGA
-452 TYFKHEFKP
+452 TYFKHEFQP
-461 NLIMTGGFSVSA
+461 NLIMTGGLALNA
-473 SRTHYYEKVNDLL
+473 SKTHYYESVADLL
-486 GGDYYFDINKYA
+486 GCDYYYDINKYA

-507 TNLLT
+507 TDLNN

-522 IGYNYYANRNYGRIW
+522 IGYNYYANRNYGRVW
-537 DQINWLVGNFDL
+537 DQIDYLIGNFDL
-549 YLGFQA
+549 YLGLQA

-579 QMHNFFDPS
+579 EMHNFFDPS

-603 VANMAYI
+603 VANMAYM

-630 EGGLKSERINAFDLS
+630 EGDLKSERINAFDLS
-645 YLYRSPIFKFRMTG
+645 YLYRSPEFKLRLTG
-659 YYYTYQ
+659 YYNTYQ
-665 NLIWNRSFYCENVF
+665 NMIWNRSFYCENVYIGS
-679 QNTQTSANS
+679 TQGNS
-688 YTSEFVNF
+688 YKSEFVNF
-696 IMTDINQK
+696 IMTDISQR
-704 SLGVEMGAEYNV
+704 SVGLEMGAEYNI

-721 LQAVAANGIH
+721 LQAAAANGIH
-731 VYRNNPIFSVYDD
+731 VYNNNPIFSVYDD
-744 NNATAY
+744 NNALAY
-750 IQNSVA
+750 IANSVA

-766 PETVASLGVK
+766 PETVASLGIK

-810 HYAQGDIRI
+810 HYAVGDIRI
-819 EDVLRQTP
+819 EDVLTQTP
-827 MKDAFTLDFYGGFSK
+827 MKPAFTLDFYGGFSK
-842 RYKGYYFLVNVSVNN
+842 RYKGYYFLFNLSVNN
-857 LLNNKNTILYGYEQ
+857 LLNNKSTILYGYEQ
-871 LRFNANNPDMFPDKY
+871 LRFNANNPDMFPEKY
-886 SYMYGLNYF
+886 SYMYGINYF

>member
-1 MQKKQFSVVLE
+1 
-12 LLKKPKNRTGTT
+12 
-24 EKSLHLPDY
+24 
-33 FTLCNSYHP
+33 
-42 NNLNMKK
+42 MKK
-49 FLLILSVPLLM
+49 FLLLLAVPVLM
-60 AARLAA
+60 VSRLAA
-66 QVVDS
+66 QVIDS
-71 TDLNLNDVPTVIL
+71 TDLNQNDLPTVIL

-406 GLYNANRNHLFTVQN
+406 GLYNANRNHLFIVQN

-603 VANMAYI
+603 VANMAYM

-618 IYVSPRTRHTVV
+618 IYVSPRTRQTVV
-630 EGGLKSERINAFDLS
+630 EGDLKSERINAFDLS

-665 NLIWNRSFYCENVF
+665 NLIWSRSFYCENVF

-688 YTSEFVNF
+688 YTSEFINF
-696 IMTDINQK
+696 IMTDIDQK

>member
-1 MQKKQFSVVLE
+1 
-12 LLKKPKNRTGTT
+12 
-24 EKSLHLPDY
+24 
-33 FTLCNSYHP
+33 
-42 NNLNMKK
+42 MKK
-49 FLLILSVPLLM
+49 FLLLLAVPMLMLS
-60 AARLAA
+60 RLAA
-66 QVVDS
+66 QVIDS
-71 TDLNLNDVPTVIL
+71 TDLNQNDLPTVIL

-127 NDSKY
+127 TDSKY

-211 RAMASIGTGEMGKGW
+211 RAMASIGTGEIGKGW

-251 YFLSVEKRIND
+251 YFLSVEKKIND

-276 RGGSAPVVQEAYD
+276 RGGSAPVVQEVYD
-289 LVGSNYYNPN
+289 LVGSNFYNPN

-306 ANGKQIIR
+306 ASGKQVIR
-314 NSRVSNYHQPFTQLT
+314 NSRTSSYHQPFAQLS
-329 WYWTPNRR
+329 WYWTPNKR

-343 FFYFGGPGGQ
+343 FFFFGGPGSQ

-358 GEAPDPRPD
+358 GEAADPRPD
-367 YYKNLPSYYL
+367 YYKNLPSYYMTN
-377 SHAHSTAELE
+377 AHSTAEIE
-387 AQLEAWRNRDPKV
+387 AQIEAWRNRDPKV

-406 GLYNANRNHLFTVQN
+406 ALYNANRNHLFTVYN
-421 ANGIAGNA
+421 ANGQEGNT

-498 ENLESDECQ
+498 ESLESDECQ
-507 TNLLT
+507 TNLFN

-537 DQINWLVGNFDL
+537 DQIDWLVGNFDL
-549 YLGFQA
+549 YLGLQA

-566 KSGSFADNSYGKD
+566 KSGSFAENSYGKD
-579 QMHNFFDPS
+579 EMHNFFDPS

-603 VANMAYI
+603 VANMAFI
-610 LQAPQFRD
+610 TQAPQFRD
-618 IYVSPRTRHTVV
+618 IYVSPRTRQTVV
-630 EGGLKSERINAFDLS
+630 EGDLKSERIFAADVS
-645 YLYRSPIFKFRMTG
+645 YLFRSPEFKFRLTG
-659 YYYTYQ
+659 YHYLYT

-679 QNTQTSANS
+679 QNTTTSANS
-688 YTSEFVNF
+688 YTSEFINF

-704 SLGVEMGAEYNV
+704 SLGVEMGAEWNV
-716 SPTVT
+716 TPTVT
-721 LQAVAANGIH
+721 LQAAAANGIH
-731 VYRNNPIFSVYDD
+731 TYSNNPIFSVYDD

-766 PETVASLGVK
+766 PETVASLGIK

>member
-1 MQKKQFSVVLE
+1 MVS
-12 LLKKPKNRTGTT
+12 
-24 EKSLHLPDY
+24 
-33 FTLCNSYHP
+33 
-42 NNLNMKK
+42 
-49 FLLILSVPLLM
+49 
-60 AARLAA
+60 RLAA
-66 QVVDS
+66 QVIDS
-71 TDLNLNDVPTVIL
+71 TDLNQNDLPTVIL

-107 DVFNSI
+107 DVFNSL

-127 NDSKY
+127 NDSKF

-157 LNDAFRNSVLVEGL
+157 LNDAFRNSILVEGL

-211 RAMASIGTGEMGKGW
+211 RAMASIGTGEMGNGW
-226 YLMAHASGRYAG
+226 YLMAAASGRYAG

-251 YFLSVEKRIND
+251 YFLSVEKKIND

-276 RGGSAPVVQEAYD
+276 RGGSAPVVQEVYD

-306 ANGKQIIR
+306 ASGKQVIR
-314 NSRVSNYHQPFTQLT
+314 NSRTSTYHQPFAQLT
-329 WYWTPNRR
+329 WYWTPNKR

-343 FFYFGGPGGQ
+343 FFFFGGPGGQ

-358 GEAPDPRPD
+358 GEAADPRPD
-367 YYKNLPSYYL
+367 YYKNLPSYYMTN
-377 SHAHSTAELE
+377 AHSTAEIE
-387 AQLEAWRNRDPKV
+387 AQIAAWRDRDPKV

-406 GLYNANRNHLFTVQN
+406 ALYNANRNHLFTVYN
-421 ANGIAGNA
+421 ANGQEGNT

-452 TYFKHEFKP
+452 TYFKHEFAP
-461 NLIMTGGFSVSA
+461 NLLMTGGFAVSA

-498 ENLESDECQ
+498 ESLESDECQ
-507 TNLLT
+507 TNLFN

-537 DQINWLVGNFDL
+537 DQIDWLVGNFDL
-549 YLGFQA
+549 YLGLQA

-566 KSGSFADNSYGKD
+566 KSGSFAENSYGKD
-579 QMHNFFDPS
+579 EMHNFFDPS

-603 VANMAYI
+603 VANMAYMF
-610 LQAPQFRD
+610 QAPQFRD
-618 IYVSPRTRHTVV
+618 IYVSPRTRQTVV
-630 EGGLKSERINAFDLS
+630 GSNPKSERINAFDLS
-645 YLYRSPIFKFRMTG
+645 YLYRSPEFKLRLTG

-679 QNTQTSANS
+679 QNTTTSANS
-688 YTSEFVNF
+688 YTSEFINF

-704 SLGVEMGAEYNV
+704 SLGVEMGAEWNV
-716 SPTVT
+716 TPTVT
-721 LQAVAANGIH
+721 VQAAAANGIH
-731 VYRNNPIFSVYDD
+731 TYRNNPIFSVYDD
-744 NNATAY
+744 NNTMAY
-750 IQNSVA
+750 IENSIA

-766 PETVASLGVK
+766 PETVASLGIK

-886 SYMYGLNYF
+886 SYMYGINYY

>member
-211 RAMASIGTGEMGKGW
+211 RAMASIGTGDLGNGW

-251 YFLSVEKRIND
+251 YFLSVEKKIND

-289 LVGSNYYNPN
+289 LVGSNFYNPN
-299 WGYQTVD
+299 WGYQTID
-306 ANGKQIIR
+306 ENGKQVIR

-329 WYWTPNRR
+329 WYWTPNKR

-630 EGGLKSERINAFDLS
+630 EGDLKSERINAFDLS

-688 YTSEFVNF
+688 YTSEFINF

-744 NNATAY
+744 NNATSY

-804 TEEGML
+804 TQEGML

-819 EDVLRQTP
+819 DDVLRQDP
-827 MKDAFTLDFYGGFSK
+827 MKSAFTLDFYGGFSK

-857 LLNNKNTILYGYEQ
+857 ILNNRSTILYGYEQ

>member
-1 MQKKQFSVVLE
+1 
-12 LLKKPKNRTGTT
+12 
-24 EKSLHLPDY
+24 
-33 FTLCNSYHP
+33 
-42 NNLNMKK
+42 MKK
-49 FLLILSVPLLM
+49 FLLFLVVTVLM
-60 AARLAA
+60 TGAHA
-66 QVVDS
+66 QVVDT
-71 TDLNLNDVPTVIL
+71 TDLNQNDVPTVIL
-84 MDSDFEESSTSV
+84 LDSDFDESSTSV

-113 AAYNF
+113 AAYNL

-132 SDVMINGILM
+132 SEVMINGISM

-171 GKTDAGFG
+171 GKTGAGFG
-179 NLGGLTA
+179 GLGGLTA

-211 RAMASIGTGEMGKGW
+211 RAMASIGTGEMGNGW
-226 YLMAHASGRYAG
+226 YLMAAASGRYAG

-243 GTFYQAYS
+243 GTFYQGYS
-251 YFLSVEKRIND
+251 YFLSVEKKIND

-299 WGYQTVD
+299 WGYQTID
-306 ANGKQIIR
+306 ANGKQVIR
-314 NSRVSNYHQPFTQLT
+314 NSRVSTYHQPFAQLT
-329 WYWTPNRR
+329 WYWTPNKR

-358 GEAPDPRPD
+358 GEAADPRPD
-367 YYKNLPSYYL
+367 YYKNLPSYYMTN
-377 SHAHSTAELE
+377 AHSTAEIE
-387 AQLEAWRNRDPKV
+387 AQIEAWRDRDPKV

-406 GLYNANRNHLFTVQN
+406 ALYNANRNHLFTVYN
-421 ANGIAGNA
+421 ANGQEGNT

-452 TYFKHEFKP
+452 TYFKHEFAP
-461 NLIMTGGFSVSA
+461 NLLMTGGFAVSA

-498 ENLESDECQ
+498 ESLESDECQ
-507 TNLLT
+507 TNLFN

-537 DQINWLVGNFDL
+537 DQIDWLVGNFDL
-549 YLGFQA
+549 YLGIQA

-579 QMHNFFDPS
+579 EMHNFFDPS

-603 VANMAYI
+603 VANMAYMF
-610 LQAPQFRD
+610 QAPQFRD
-618 IYVSPRTRHTVV
+618 IYVSPRTRQTVV
-630 EGGLKSERINAFDLS
+630 GSDPKSERINAFDLS
-645 YLYRSPIFKFRMTG
+645 YLYRSPEFKLRLTG

-679 QNTQTSANS
+679 QNTTTSANS
-688 YTSEFVNF
+688 YTSEFINF

-704 SLGVEMGAEYNV
+704 SLGVEFGAEWNV
-716 SPTVT
+716 TPTVT
-721 LQAVAANGIH
+721 LQAAAANGIH

-744 NNATAY
+744 NNTMAY
-750 IQNSVA
+750 IENSIA

-766 PETVASLGVK
+766 PESVASLGVK

-791 MANMYFDVNPYNH
+791 LANMYFDVNPYNH

-819 EDVLRQTP
+819 EDVLTQTP
-827 MKDAFTLDFYGGFSK
+827 MKPAFTLDFYGGFSK

-886 SYMYGLNYF
+886 SYMYGINYY

>member
-1 MQKKQFSVVLE
+1 
-12 LLKKPKNRTGTT
+12 
-24 EKSLHLPDY
+24 
-33 FTLCNSYHP
+33 
-42 NNLNMKK
+42 MKK
-49 FLLILSVPLLM
+49 FLLFLVATVLM
-60 AARLAA
+60 TGAYA
-66 QVVDS
+66 QVVDT
-71 TDLNLNDVPTVIL
+71 TDLNQNDVPTVIL
-84 MDSDFEESSTSV
+84 LDSDFDESSTSV

-113 AAYNF
+113 AAYNL

-132 SDVMINGILM
+132 SEVMINGISM

-171 GKTDAGFG
+171 GKTGAGFG
-179 NLGGLTA
+179 GLGGLTA

-211 RAMASIGTGEMGKGW
+211 RAMASIGTGEMGNGW
-226 YLMAHASGRYAG
+226 YLMAAASGRYAG

-243 GTFYQAYS
+243 GTFYQGYS
-251 YFLSVEKRIND
+251 YFLSVEKKIND

-299 WGYQTVD
+299 WGYQTID
-306 ANGKQIIR
+306 ANGKQVIR
-314 NSRVSNYHQPFTQLT
+314 NSRVSTYHQPFAQLT
-329 WYWTPNRR
+329 WYWTPNKR

-358 GEAPDPRPD
+358 GEAADPRPD
-367 YYKNLPSYYL
+367 YYKNLPSYYMTN
-377 SHAHSTAELE
+377 AHSTAEIE
-387 AQLEAWRNRDPKV
+387 AQIEAWRDRDPKV

-406 GLYNANRNHLFTVQN
+406 ALYNANRNHLFTVYN
-421 ANGIAGNA
+421 ANGQEGNT

-452 TYFKHEFKP
+452 TYFKHEFAP
-461 NLIMTGGFSVSA
+461 NLLMTGGFAVSA

-498 ENLESDECQ
+498 ESLESDECQ
-507 TNLLT
+507 TNLFN

-537 DQINWLVGNFDL
+537 DQIDWLVGNFDL
-549 YLGFQA
+549 YLGLQA

-579 QMHNFFDPS
+579 EMHNFFDPS

-603 VANMAYI
+603 VANMAYMF
-610 LQAPQFRD
+610 QAPQFRD
-618 IYVSPRTRHTVV
+618 IYVSPRTRQTVV
-630 EGGLKSERINAFDLS
+630 GSNPKSERINAFDLS
-645 YLYRSPIFKFRMTG
+645 YLYRSPEFKLRLTG

-679 QNTQTSANS
+679 QNTTTSANS
-688 YTSEFVNF
+688 YTSEFINF

-704 SLGVEMGAEYNV
+704 SLGVEFGAEWNV
-716 SPTVT
+716 TPTVT
-721 LQAVAANGIH
+721 LQAAAANGIH
-731 VYRNNPIFSVYDD
+731 TYRNNPIFSVYDD
-744 NNATAY
+744 NNTMAY
-750 IQNSVA
+750 IENSIA

-761 HVSSG
+761 HVSTG
-766 PETVASLGVK
+766 PESVASLGIK

-791 MANMYFDVNPYNH
+791 LANMYFDVNPYNH

-819 EDVLRQTP
+819 EDVLTQTP
-827 MKDAFTLDFYGGFSK
+827 MKPAFTLDFYGGFSK

-886 SYMYGLNYF
+886 SYMYGINYY

>member
-1 MQKKQFSVVLE
+1 
-12 LLKKPKNRTGTT
+12 
-24 EKSLHLPDY
+24 
-33 FTLCNSYHP
+33 
-42 NNLNMKK
+42 MKK
-49 FLLILSVPLLM
+49 FLFLM
-60 AARLAA
+60 TVSIWVVARMPA
-66 QVVDS
+66 QTIDTTS
-71 TDLNLNDVPTVIL
+71 LDQHDVPTVIL
-84 MDSDFEESSTSV
+84 MDSDFEESSSSI

-132 SDVMINGILM
+132 SEVMINGISM

-157 LNDAFRNSVLVEGL
+157 LNDSFRNSVLVEGL

-179 NLGGLTA
+179 GLGGLTA
-186 YSTRASQYR
+186 YSTRASEYR

-226 YLMAHASGRYAG
+226 YLMANVSGRYAG

-243 GTFYQAYS
+243 GTSYRAYS
-251 YFLSVEKRIND
+251 YFLSVEKKINE
-262 KHSIDLTVFGAPSQ
+262 KHSINLTVFGAPSQ
-276 RGGSAPVVQEAYD
+276 RGGSSPVVQEIYD
-289 LVGSNYYNPN
+289 LEGTNYYNSN

-306 ANGKQIIR
+306 ASGKQVIR
-314 NSRVSNYHQPFTQLT
+314 NSRMSTYHQPMTQFT
-329 WYWTPNRR
+329 WYWTPNKR
-337 TEFNTS
+337 TS
-343 FFYFGGPGGQ
+343 FHTTAYFFAGKAGQ

-358 GEAPDPRPD
+358 GEGKDPRPD
-367 YYKNLPSYYL
+367 YYKNLPSYYMTN
-377 SHAHSTAELE
+377 AHSTREIE
-387 AQLEAWRNRDPKV
+387 AQFEAWMNRDSKV

-406 GLYNANRNHLFTVQN
+406 KLYNANRDHLFTVYN
-421 ANGIAGNA
+421 ANGTEGNTV
-429 ITGNASKYILA
+429 TGAASKYILA
-440 ERHYDKMQTGNA
+440 ERHFDKMQLGDA
-452 TYFKHEFKP
+452 SYFKHEFQP
-461 NLIMTGGFSVSA
+461 NLIMTGGFAFSA
-473 SRTHYYEKVNDLL
+473 SRTHYYESINDLL
-486 GGDYYFDINKYA
+486 GGDYYYDINKYA
-498 ENLESDECQ
+498 ESLENEECQ
-507 TNLLT
+507 TNMFN
-512 PNHVAKVGDI
+512 PNHVAKTGDI
-522 IGYNYYANRNYGRIW
+522 ISYNYYANRNFVRIW
-537 DQINWLVGNFDL
+537 DQIDWLVGNFDL
-549 YLGFQA
+549 YLGLQA
-555 EFTQIWREGLW
+555 ELTQIWREGLW

-579 QMHNFFDPS
+579 VKHNFFDPS
-588 VKAGVTYAINGRNHI
+588 VKAGVTYAINGRNHL
-603 VANMAYI
+603 VANFAYMF
-610 LQAPQFRD
+610 QAPQFRD

-630 EGGLKSERINAFDLS
+630 EGDLKSERINAIDLS
-645 YLYRSPIFKFRMTG
+645 YLYRSPEFKFRLTG

-679 QNTQTSANS
+679 LNTTTSANS
-688 YTSEFVNF
+688 YTSEFINF

-704 SLGVEMGAEYNV
+704 SLGLELGAEWNIT
-716 SPTVT
+716 PTIT
-721 LQAVAANGIH
+721 LQAAAANGIH
-731 VYRNNPIFSVYDD
+731 VYNNNPIFSVYDD
-744 NNATAY
+744 NNTTAY

-756 YLKDY
+756 YLKGY

-766 PETVASLGVK
+766 PETVASLGIK
-776 YNSPKYWWVSLNANY
+776 YNSPKYWWVSLNGNY
-791 MANMYFDVNPYNH
+791 LANMYFDVNPYNH

-819 EDVLRQTP
+819 EEVLRQDP
-827 MKDAFTLDFYGGFSK
+827 MKPAFTLDFYGGFSK
-842 RYKGYYFLVNVSVNN
+842 RYKGYYFLFNLSINN

-886 SYMYGLNYF
+886 SYMYGINYF

>member
-1 MQKKQFSVVLE
+1 
-12 LLKKPKNRTGTT
+12 
-24 EKSLHLPDY
+24 
-33 FTLCNSYHP
+33 
-42 NNLNMKK
+42 MKK
-49 FLLILSVPLLM
+49 FLLLLAVPLLM
-60 AARLAA
+60 VSRLAA
-66 QVVDS
+66 QVIDS
-71 TDLNLNDVPTVIL
+71 TDLNQNDLPTVIL

-132 SDVMINGILM
+132 SEVMINGISM

-157 LNDAFRNSVLVEGL
+157 LNDAFRNSILVEGL

-179 NLGGLTA
+179 GLGGLTA

-195 KQISLS
+195 KQVSLS

-211 RAMASIGTGEMGKGW
+211 RAMASVGTGEMGNGW
-226 YLMAHASGRYAG
+226 YLMAAASGRYAG
-238 KGYTE
+238 EGYTE

-251 YFLSVEKRIND
+251 YFLSVEKKIND

-289 LVGSNYYNPN
+289 LVGSNFYNPN
-299 WGYQTVD
+299 WGYQTID
-306 ANGKQIIR
+306 ANGTLVKR
-314 NSRVSNYHQPFTQLT
+314 NSRVSTYHQPFANLT
-329 WYWTPNRR
+329 WYWTPSKKTN
-337 TEFNTS
+337 FQTS
-343 FFYFGGPGGQ
+343 VYYFAGPGGQ
-353 TSLEW
+353 STLEW
-358 GEAPDPRPD
+358 GEAKDPRPD
-367 YYKNLPSYYL
+367 YYKNLPSYYMTN
-377 SHAHSTAELE
+377 AHSTSEIE
-387 AQLEAWRNRDPKV
+387 AQFAAWMNRDPEV

-406 GLYNANRNHLFTVQN
+406 ALYNANRNHLFTVQN
-421 ANGIAGNA
+421 ANGQVGNT
-429 ITGNASKYILA
+429 ITGRASKYIIA
-440 ERHYDKMQTGNA
+440 ERHYDKQQMGGA
-452 TYFKHEFKP
+452 TFFKHEFQP
-461 NLIMTGGFSVSA
+461 NLIMTGGLALNA
-473 SRTHYYEKVNDLL
+473 SRTHYYESVADLL
-486 GGDYYFDINKYA
+486 GGDYYYDINKYA

-507 TNLLT
+507 TDLNN
-512 PNHVAKVGDI
+512 PNHVAYVGDI
-522 IGYNYYANRNYGRIW
+522 IGYSYYANRNYGRIW
-537 DQINWLVGNFDL
+537 DQIDWLVGNFDL
-549 YLGFQA
+549 YLGVQA

-566 KSGSFADNSYGKD
+566 QSGSFADNSYGKD

-603 VANMAYI
+603 VANFAYM

-618 IYVSPRTRHTVV
+618 IYVSPRTRNTIV
-630 EGGLKSERINAFDLS
+630 EGELKSERISAVDLS
-645 YLYRSPIFKFRMTG
+645 YLYRSPEFKLRLTG
-659 YYYTYQ
+659 YYNIYQ
-665 NLIWNRSFYCENVF
+665 NLIWNRSFYCENVYL
-679 QNTQTSANS
+679 NTTTSANS

-696 IMTDINQK
+696 IMTDISQR
-704 SLGVEMGAEYNV
+704 SLGVEMGAEWNI

-721 LQAVAANGIH
+721 MQAAAANGIH
-731 VYRNNPIFSVYDD
+731 VYNNNPVFSVYDD

-756 YLKDY
+756 YLKGY

-766 PETVASLGVK
+766 PETVASLGIK

-819 EDVLRQTP
+819 EDVLRQDP